1 MASKK
6 PYYPIDPFG
15 LNSREDIPFEN
26 TTDRLGTM
34 GSQSPN
40 NPYKGIDPL
49 SGMSGWNMFT
59 DWLGFTNNRQQLLN
73 EYEMNSNA
81 WESQYALAME
91 DREYN
96 DYSSQVERMRAAG
109 LNPDRLDVSGGQSAA
124 ATAAGAAPRQ
134 TEATNR
140 MVQSGQNFANGLVQV
155 MQFVL
160 GAASG
165 ISSIRNANLAG
176 DMAALDKVL
185 SGGVESAAGY
195 VANQVMDSGADLDS
209 FLSNKGKDFKNLVY
223 DVPLPENLSRSGK
236 RYAQRRLSEIFSSN
250 EFRENV
256 LNRIES
262 TTTAATRAA
271 RSVGEFNAYNQD
283 GITEVMTILARA
295 GYEASLAER
304 RASASY
310 SRYNRTYYDTLSP
323 TDASGLENSRNQY
336 MTKQIQSNEK
346 LRSAYDK
353 MISNLFR
360 LANDKKAGWLAR
372 NGASVALLGLYSLNG
387 VSISGSSS
395 SGPRGSS
402 RSFSLGM

>member
-1 MASKK
+1 MATKK
-6 PYYPIDPFG
+6 SG
-15 LNSREDIPFEN
+15 WNTSLEN
-26 TTDRLGTM
+26 TTDRLSTM
-34 GSQSPN
+34 GVQSPN

-49 SGMSGWNMFT
+49 SGMSGWNTFT
-59 DWLGFTNNRQQLLN
+59 DWLGVTNNRQQLLN

-96 DYSSQVERMRAAG
+96 DYASQAERMRAAG

-185 SGGVESAAGY
+185 SGGVQSAAGY
-195 VANQVMDSGADLDS
+195 VANQIMDSGVDLDA
-209 FLSNKGKDFKNLVY
+209 FLSGKGKDFKNLVY

-236 RYAQRRLSEIFSSN
+236 KYAQRRLSEIFSSN
-250 EFRENV
+250 EFREKV
-256 LNRIES
+256 LNRVES

-295 GYEASLAER
+295 GYDASMAELR
-304 RASASY
+304 SSTSY
-310 SRYNRTYYDTLSP
+310 NRYNQAYYNNLDPYTAAGAANAQGS
-323 TDASGLENSRNQY
+323 Y
-336 MTKQIQSNEK
+336 MTAQIQSNEK

-353 MISNLFR
+353 MINNLFK

-372 NGASVALLGLYSLNG
+372 NGASVALLGLYTLNG
-387 VSISGSSS
+387 ISSFSGSRSASTGPKSTSS
-395 SGPRGSS
+395 SK
-402 RSFSLGM
+402 SFSLGM